1 MEHSENVKANAWVK
15 GEQQGWSPTAK
26 LIFAF
31 IIALL
36 LLSPAILGIYWEV
49 LLPK

>member
-1 MEHSENVKANAWVK
+1 MSRSDYLEGAVK
-15 GEQQGWSPTAK
+15 GEKTDWSPTAK

-31 IIALL
+31 IIGLL
-36 LLSPAILGIYWEV
+36 LLSPAILGIFWEV

>member
-1 MEHSENVKANAWVK
+1 MSRNDYLEGAFLVK
-15 GEQQGWSPTAK
+15 GEKTVWSPTAK

-31 IIALL
+31 IVGLL